1 MMTAAARRQIMGSR
15 TVFALF
21 AAFCYATLP
30 APLIAEQTQS
40 KAAKDPNE
48 KICENQTVIGSR
60 LATHRVCATRAEWVE
75 KRRLDKD
82 AVDSA
87 QRSPNT
93 GCMTINTHSGPPAC

>member
-1 MMTAAARRQIMGSR
+1 MGSR
-15 TVFALF
+15 TVFALI
-21 AAFCYATLP
+21 AAVGCAFLS
-30 APLIAEQTQS
+30 APLVAEQLQS
-40 KAAKDPNE
+40 KPAKDPNE

-75 KRRLDKD
+75 KRRLDRD

-93 GCMTINTHSGPPAC
+93 GCMTINTSSTPTC

>member
-1 MMTAAARRQIMGSR
+1 MRSR
-15 TVFALF
+15 TRFALF
-21 AAFCYATLP
+21 AAFCYAALP
-30 APLIAEQTQS
+30 TPLIAGQAQS

-48 KICENQTVIGSR
+48 KVCENQTVIGSR

-75 KRRLDKD
+75 KRRLDRE

-93 GCMTINTHSGPPAC
+93 GCQTVNTYIPAPAC

>member
-1 MMTAAARRQIMGSR
+1 MGLKR
-15 TVFALF
+15 GLVLF
-21 AAFCYATLP
+21 AALGCAALP
-30 APLIAEQTQS
+30 APLMAGEAKP
-40 KAAKDPNE
+40 KAAQDPNE

-75 KRRLDKD
+75 KRRLDRD

-93 GCMTINTHSGPPAC
+93 GCQTINTASTPTC